1 MGFLLHRH
9 YARGEGKTHTANKT
23 GWLPMIMPALRR
35 NNALKMVLK
44 TRRLFKNARTNHQHS
59 FVKDVRHDVHR
70 IAIPPNYRTRAL
82 ANYQHEHACVR
93 ACALWNRKNQLRS
106 NCTYAANKH
115 KKTDAKHSLAV
126 CKTRLRHW
134 VVRPPQRR
142 RHTARINELA
152 ERAHAHAI
160 QKTTCCYSWGLWR
173 NNNTFTPPAPSPG
186 IVVCSISKHQ
196 HDRHTSF
203 RAVRAGVRLRAA
215 QQHREKMPR
224 IIVMIIVIMGRVL
237 RERARRQRAY
247 IYKYRARTH
256 ARQICI
262 LVRFVAGSTG
272 ASENVAQNK
281 KQSVHMGRRGL
292 AACKRSA
299 SASYSSCGMQRQ
311 HRIASLGRSCHV
323 QHNNTVCAC
332 FERA

>member
-35 NNALKMVLK
+35 NNARKMVLK

-126 CKTRLRHW
+126 CKTRLRHC

-203 RAVRAGVRLRAA
+203 RADRAGVRLRAA

-224 IIVMIIVIMGRVL
+224 IIVMIIVIMGREL

-247 IYKYRARTH
+247 IYKYRARTPD
-256 ARQICI
+256 
-262 LVRFVAGSTG
+262 LYFGS
-272 ASENVAQNK
+272 V
-281 KQSVHMGRRGL
+281 RRGQHRRVRKYRSKQE
-292 AACKRSA
+292 AERAYGPKRLGRMQAQRIRIVLVVRHAA
-299 SASYSSCGMQRQ
+299 SAS
-311 HRIASLGRSCHV
+311 HRISRSLFHV